1 MSAGVG
7 IDLIEVD
14 RIERALERYP
24 NLAERLFSAD
34 ELAYCRRHGRPGRH
48 LAARFAAKEATMK
61 ALGLD
66 HFSPS
71 EIEVVAGK
79 PPTLRLHGS
88 AAAAARERGL
98 ELQLSL
104 THAREVAAAVV
115 VADAA

>member
-7 IDLIEVD
+7 IDLIEIE

-34 ELAYCRRHGRPGRH
+34 ELEYSRRHGRPARH
-48 LAARFAAKEATMK
+48 LAARFAAKEAAVK

-66 HFSPS
+66 HFAPLA
-71 EIEVVAGK
+71 IEVVAGK
-79 PPTLRLHGS
+79 PPTLRLHGP
-88 AAAAARERGL
+88 AAAAARERGV
-98 ELQLSL
+98 ELRLSL
-104 THAREVAAAVV
+104 THAREMAAAVV